1 MWVCVQAHAPAPKGS
16 LNRLA
21 KMLCAASLTARRWIS
36 KLAVLSFLF
45 TSMKGNAMS
54 DTPSETFV
62 ALGEDLS
69 KSMHQAAA
77 QAKPVLSQMAHQ
89 VNERLHDL
97 AHHSQEAALEAK
109 HKIEDQARKATST
122 AEHCIRQAPF
132 KSMAVAVGVGLL
144 TGVVTTWLM
153 RERRH

>member
-45 TSMKGNAMS
+45 TS
-54 DTPSETFV
+54 
-62 ALGEDLS
+62 
-69 KSMHQAAA
+69 
-77 QAKPVLSQMAHQ
+77 
-89 VNERLHDL
+89 
-97 AHHSQEAALEAK
+97 
-109 HKIEDQARKATST
+109 T
-122 AEHCIRQAPF
+122 AEHCIQQAPF
-132 KSMAVAVGVGLL
+132 KSMAVAAGVGLL

>member
-1 MWVCVQAHAPAPKGS
+1 
-16 LNRLA
+16 
-21 KMLCAASLTARRWIS
+21 
-36 KLAVLSFLF
+36 
-45 TSMKGNAMS
+45 MKGRAMS
-54 DTPSETFV
+54 DTPSPTDTIA

-109 HKIEDQARKATST
+109 HKIEDQARKATTT
-122 AEHCIRQAPF
+122 AEHCIQQAPF
-132 KSMAVAVGVGLL
+132 KSMVVAAGVGLL
-144 TGVVTTWLM
+144 AGVIATWLM

>member
-1 MWVCVQAHAPAPKGS
+1 
-16 LNRLA
+16 
-21 KMLCAASLTARRWIS
+21 
-36 KLAVLSFLF
+36 
-45 TSMKGNAMS
+45 MS
-54 DTPSETFV
+54 DNTSPSETNA
-62 ALGEDLS
+62 ALGADLS
-69 KSMHQAAA
+69 QSMHQVLA
-77 QAKPVLSQMAHQ
+77 QTKPVLNQMAHQ

-132 KSMAVAVGVGLL
+132 KSMAVAAGVGLL

-153 RERRH
+153 LERRH

>member
-1 MWVCVQAHAPAPKGS
+1 
-16 LNRLA
+16 
-21 KMLCAASLTARRWIS
+21 
-36 KLAVLSFLF
+36 
-45 TSMKGNAMS
+45 MKGNAMS

-109 HKIEDQARKATST
+109 HKIEYQARKATST

-132 KSMAVAVGVGLL
+132 KSMAVAAGVGLL
-144 TGVVTTWLM
+144 TGVVSTWLM